1 MVVGGSEEI
10 FIARAHVALVVGV
23 VEGVGGGGG
32 GAGEYVG
39 GGRPPA
45 EEDVSVVPLVP
56 QGGRGGGVGHDE
68 TVRGGGGGE
77 VGGVGRGGEGA
88 TEEWM
93 LESLVWLHPRLRVI
107 VQHLEDE
114 GLELSVVFGGV
125 AWFSLADSRQAPSLH
140 PQDVIQRPT
149 AWTTVHV
156 LWERKGGREE
166 GRRGRE
172 GGREGGR
179 ERGGREEGGREGRWT
194 TMFINHA
201 CVYLPT
207 CTAAVVP
214 CTPFVYSSH
223 MLNGQ

>member
-1 MVVGGSEEI
+1 M
-10 FIARAHVALVVGV
+10 ALVVGV

-32 GAGEYVG
+32 GAGEYVR

-45 EEDVSVVPLVP
+45 EEDVVSVVPLAP
-56 QGGRGGGVGHDE
+56 QRSRGGGVGHDE

-77 VGGVGRGGEGA
+77 GRGGEGA

-93 LESLVWLHPRLRVI
+93 LESLVRLHPCLGVI

-125 AWFSLADSRQAPSLH
+125 AWFPLTDSRRAPSLH

-156 LWERKGGREE
+156 LEKGGREGGRE
-166 GRRGRE
+166 RGRRGRE
-172 GGREGGR
+172 GGREG
-179 ERGGREEGGREGRWT
+179 RWT
-194 TMFINHA
+194 TMYI
-201 CVYLPT
+201 
-207 CTAAVVP
+207 
-214 CTPFVYSSH
+214 
-223 MLNGQ
+223 